1 MAFHAQTPL
10 NLAKW
15 MSDNH
20 EKLQPPISNY
30 CLYSGDDFILMVVGG
45 PNTRNDFHVN
55 ETEEWFY
62 QLKGAMLLRLVENAQ
77 IREMTINEG
86 EMFLV
91 PAPSVMP
98 TLMGS

>member
-1 MAFHAQTPL
+1 MISMVSTCAR
-10 NLAKW
+10 
-15 MSDNH
+15 SDRTRLENSH
-20 EKLQPPISNY
+20 E
-30 CLYSGDDFILMVVGG
+30 
-45 PNTRNDFHVN
+45 TVN

-91 PAPSVMP
+91 PGKQIHLKQVD
-98 TLMGS
+98 